1 MTMNE
6 VDQAKLLATF
16 LGALKKESSRLK
28 DVLAEELY
36 KELQEEIDSR
46 SGIQYLQIDEVDV
59 PIPVQVFKGD
69 QGKQGPKGPTGAKG
83 QKGDRG
89 LSGPQG
95 PQGERGPIGPSG
107 PQGIQGIQGQQGPA
121 GKDGKDGETP
131 DIAPIERKL
140 LDDFEQFRASISS
153 QITRMA
159 YAQGGGSAGSGEV
172 RLLRLDDVDISGL
185 GDQKYLRYNSSTQKL
200 EFASVSS
207 SSVDLTNVDSNIVP
221 TADNTYTLG
230 TPDKHW
236 KEIYV
241 GPGSIY
247 LNGTQAVS
255 QSGNT
260 VLFYGQVSDISNHSL
275 SELTNDVGFVTQSDL
290 DIYLQVANASQVTSD
305 QLDNYLQ
312 VANANFATPSQ
323 LDAYLQV
330 ANTSQF
336 ATVSDLD
343 RYLQVANANFA
354 TPSQLDA
361 YLQVANT
368 SQFATV
374 SDLDRYLQ
382 VANNTASVATTA
394 NSVGTGLSVI
404 NNSINNIINFK
415 SFKAGQNI
423 TLQDN
428 NGEIVINATGTLSV
442 QDSIDFGFV
451 GNDFGLITDQS
462 ESDPQYD
469 FGTI

>member
-1 MTMNE
+1 M
-6 VDQAKLLATF
+6 
-16 LGALKKESSRLK
+16 
-28 DVLAEELY
+28 
-36 KELQEEIDSR
+36 
-46 SGIQYLQIDEVDV
+46 

-69 QGKQGPKGPTGAKG
+69 QGKPGPKGPKGAKG

-207 SSVDLTNVDSNIVP
+207 SSVDLTNVDINIVP
-221 TADNTYTLG
+221 TANNTYTLG

-236 KEIYV
+236 KEVYV

-260 VLFYGQVSDISNHSL
+260 VLFNGQVSDISNHSL

-290 DIYLQVANASQVTSD
+290 DTYLQVANASQVTSD
-305 QLDNYLQ
+305 QLDN
-312 VANANFATPSQ
+312 
-323 LDAYLQV
+323 
-330 ANTSQF
+330 
-336 ATVSDLD
+336 
-343 RYLQVANANFA
+343 YLQVANANFA

-404 NNSINNIINFK
+404 NSSINNIINFK

>member
-1 MTMNE
+1 MNE

-16 LGALKKESSRLK
+16 LGVLKKENSRLK

-46 SGIQYLQIDEVDV
+46 SGTQYLQIDEVDV

-69 QGKQGPKGPTGAKG
+69 QGKQGPKGPKGAKG

-89 LSGPQG
+89 LKGPQG

-107 PQGIQGIQGQQGPA
+107 PQGIRGIQGQQGPA

-221 TADNTYTLG
+221 TANNTYTLG

-236 KEIYV
+236 KEVYV

-260 VLFYGQVSDISNHSL
+260 VLFNGQVSDISNHSL

-290 DIYLQVANASQVTSD
+290 DTYLQVANASQVTSD
-305 QLDNYLQ
+305 QLDN
-312 VANANFATPSQ
+312 
-323 LDAYLQV
+323 
-330 ANTSQF
+330 
-336 ATVSDLD
+336 
-343 RYLQVANANFA
+343 YLQVANANFA

-404 NNSINNIINFK
+404 NSSINNIINFK